1 MIATLGPEGTYSHRA
16 ARKLG
21 DSVAFYDG
29 VHEIAEAVVRSEVEG
44 GVVPIENSI
53 EGSVNAT
60 LDVLS
65 DYDVYITREIVVEVH
80 HALIAGSDDFQEIV
94 SHPQALAQCRSYL
107 KEHYPD
113 VDLRSVSSTARGV
126 EVARSEGVAAIAHPS
141 LAGDDLRVIA
151 EDIQDKEANST
162 RFVRLDTEHLEE
174 VGPDSKTTVIL
185 YPGEDRPGL
194 LYDILGVFKER
205 GINLTR
211 IESRPSKR
219 ELGDYVFHID
229 FIDGDV
235 DSVLEELEGVVE
247 WVDYLGTYGRLD

>member
-16 ARKLG
+16 ALKLG
-21 DSVAFYDG
+21 GEVVFYDG
-29 VHEIAEAVVRSEVEG
+29 VHEIAEAVVAGEVEC

-65 DYDVYITREIVVEVH
+65 DYDVFITREIVVDVH
-80 HALIAGSDDFQEIV
+80 HALLAASQEFGEIV

-107 KEHYPD
+107 KQNYPD
-113 VDLRSVSSTARGV
+113 ADLRSVSSTAQGV
-126 EVARSEGVAAIAHPS
+126 EVARHEDVAAIAHPS
-141 LAGDDLRVIA
+141 LAGSGVEVIA
-151 EDIQDKEANST
+151 EDIQDKKANST
-162 RFVRLDTEHLEE
+162 RFVRLDTEPLDGD
-174 VGPDSKTTVIL
+174 GPDTKTTVIL

-235 DSVLEELEGVVE
+235 NAVLEELDGVVE
-247 WVDYLGTYGRLD
+247 WVDYLGTYGRVD

>member
-1 MIATLGPEGTYSHRA
+1 MIGTLGPEGTYSHQA
-16 ARKLG
+16 ALKLG
-21 DSVAFYDG
+21 GDVVFYDG
-29 VHEIAEAVVRSEVEG
+29 VHEIAEAVVSGVVES

-60 LDVLS
+60 LDVLT
-65 DYDVYITREIVVEVH
+65 DYDVYITSEIVVEVH
-80 HALIAGSDDFQEIV
+80 HALIAGSEDFTEIV

-107 KEHYPD
+107 KENYPD

-126 EVARSEGVAAIAHPS
+126 EVARREGVAAIAHPS
-141 LAGDDLRVIA
+141 LADRGLEVIA
-151 EDIQDKEANST
+151 EDIQDKKANST
-162 RFVRLDTEHLEE
+162 RFVRLDTEPSEL
-174 VGPDSKTTVIL
+174 GGGKTTVIL

-229 FIDGDV
+229 FIAGDV
-235 DSVLEELEGVVE
+235 EEVLEELEDVVE
-247 WVDYLGTYGRLD
+247 WVDYLGTYGKVD